1 MTNSQM
7 PKKILIVGGGT
18 AGWMAANLLA
28 KRWQNQGVSIE
39 LLESPEIGI
48 IGVGEGSTPQL
59 KLFFDTIGVDESE
72 WMPACNAT
80 FKNGIRF
87 VDWSVRPG
95 FEQYFHPFPA
105 QSDVFTTAS
114 FFKHCHLRR
123 QGMDVDAHPDQFF
136 LASQLAVQGLGP
148 KAVESFPLEVAY
160 GYHFDSGLLGKFL
173 AAKAGAAGVVHHS
186 AKMVDIRRNEQGD
199 ITALILE
206 SGDQIAADFFIDCTG
221 FASLLLQKKLGV
233 PFVSF
238 ANNLF
243 NDRAVVAPTPIT
255 PDIPPETCATA
266 LSSGWAWKIPLTN
279 RYGNG
284 YVYSSAFCSADQAEH
299 ELRSHLGLLDA
310 DVPVRH
316 LNMKVGRV
324 ERHWH
329 RNCLAVGLAQ
339 GFIEPLE
346 ATALHLVQETI
357 TGFIQ
362 AYERGGFG
370 SQYRD
375 EFNEKINRRF
385 EGVRDYIVCHYR
397 VSSRRDSEYWQA
409 NGANSNLSESLAAI
423 LNCWLAGGDVVAEVE
438 RQGIARYYQP
448 ESWAC
453 LLAGYGVFPEGL
465 VQDTKTVGAQAERH
479 KVREF
484 IRRCA
489 LNFAPHGNCLSQ

>member
-1 MTNSQM
+1 
-7 PKKILIVGGGT
+7 
-18 AGWMAANLLA
+18 
-28 KRWQNQGVSIE
+28 
-39 LLESPEIGI
+39 
-48 IGVGEGSTPQL
+48 
-59 KLFFDTIGVDESE
+59 
-72 WMPACNAT
+72 
-80 FKNGIRF
+80 
-87 VDWSVRPG
+87 
-95 FEQYFHPFPA
+95 
-105 QSDVFTTAS
+105 
-114 FFKHCHLRR
+114 
-123 QGMDVDAHPDQFF
+123 
-136 LASQLAVQGLGP
+136 
-148 KAVESFPLEVAY
+148 
-160 GYHFDSGLLGKFL
+160 
-173 AAKAGAAGVVHHS
+173 
-186 AKMVDIRRNEQGD
+186 
-199 ITALILE
+199 
-206 SGDQIAADFFIDCTG
+206 
-221 FASLLLQKKLGV
+221 
-233 PFVSF
+233 
-238 ANNLF
+238 
-243 NDRAVVAPTPIT
+243 
-255 PDIPPETCATA
+255 
-266 LSSGWAWKIPLTN
+266 
-279 RYGNG
+279 
-284 YVYSSAFCSADQAEH
+284 
-299 ELRSHLGLLDA
+299 
-310 DVPVRH
+310 
-316 LNMKVGRV
+316 MKVGRV

-489 LNFAPHGNCLSQ
+489 LNFAPHGSCLSQ